1 MNKQYVIKVTKED
14 PWPYY
19 VTEVHAGY
27 TNINNHTASFS
38 YKTITSK
45 NYAMIF
51 NSIEEVKMVW
61 ELISMYNK
69 IHHKAYK
76 MEMEEYADEN

>member
-1 MNKQYVIKVTKED
+1 MSKRYIIKIYKED

-19 VTEVHAGY
+19 LSEVHAGY
-27 TNINNHTASFS
+27 KNENDHTASFS
-38 YKTITSK
+38 YKTITTK

-51 NSIEEVKMVW
+51 NSVEEVKMVW
-61 ELISMYNK
+61 EFVSIYNK

-76 MEMEEYADEN
+76 IEMEEYYEV